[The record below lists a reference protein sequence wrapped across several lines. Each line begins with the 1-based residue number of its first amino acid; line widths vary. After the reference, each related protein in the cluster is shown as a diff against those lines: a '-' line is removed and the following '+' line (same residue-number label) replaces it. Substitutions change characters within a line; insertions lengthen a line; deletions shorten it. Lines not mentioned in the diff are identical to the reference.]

1 MILAENFKL
10 KESLLFLLSM
20 RETLCLLIDESNI
33 SYRKELKSFII
44 NEASDYQIVSL
55 ILDGELPLNETHHFN
70 ELVLFERIR
79 IEVKENKNLVCEM
92 FGLDIF
98 DDVSKKVDS
107 VSPKFST
114 RKPLLEVDDDN
125 PYSIKNMLKNAG
137 KPSTKVMPS
146 KYKIDPKI
154 KDMLDSAKKEVDKHH
169 ASFDLKPKADISSVS
184 KTIPKIIPQ
193 QTRSMPLVK
202 GDVNIIPQRI
212 KSTPA
217 PTHDIV
223 KKTVGLRAQ
232 ITKSF
237 NDLKH
242 QATSATN
249 ATTSFVKA
257 HPAEIAGVMLAVLAI
272 YASVKIYKRF
282 YSQAARSCSIYKG
295 QKKTICMKKFQLTGY
310 KAQLMDLKKA
320 STKCGLTKDPE
331 KCVRTIKNK
340 MDKINKKISK
350 AV

>member
-1 MILAENFKL
+1 MIIAENFKL

-33 SYRKELKSFII
+33 SYKNKLKSFII

-55 ILDGELPLNETHHFN
+55 ILDGELPLNESHYFN

-79 IEVKENKNLVCEM
+79 IEVKENKDLICEM
-92 FGLDIF
+92 FGADIF
-98 DDVSKKVDS
+98 DDVVKKVDS
-107 VSPKFST
+107 ISPKFST
-114 RKPLLEVDDDN
+114 RKPLLETDDDN
-125 PYSIKNMLKNAG
+125 PYSIQNMLKNAG
-137 KPSTKVMPS
+137 KGPVKPS

-154 KDMLDSAKKEVDKHH
+154 KDMLDSGKKAVDKYYDKT
-169 ASFDLKPKADISSVS
+169 DLPKPKADISSTS
-184 KTIPKIIPQ
+184 KLIKKVIDKPKFIPKVPTKVIPNVVNKPSLP
-193 QTRSMPLVK
+193 TP
-202 GDVNIIPQRI
+202 DV
-212 KSTPA
+212 
-217 PTHDIV
+217 V
-223 KKTVGLRAQ
+223 KKSVGLRAQ

-237 NDLKH
+237 NNLKQ
-242 QATSATN
+242 QASSGTN
-249 ATTSFVKA
+249 AATSFVKA
-257 HPAEIAGVMLAVLAI
+257 HPTEIAGVMLAVLAI

-282 YSQAARSCSIYKG
+282 YSKAAKSCSTYKG

-320 STKCGLTKDPE
+320 ATQCGLTKDPE
-331 KCVRTIKNK
+331 KCVRTIKSK

>member
-1 MILAENFKL
+1 MIIAENFKL

-33 SYRKELKSFII
+33 SYRNELKSFII

-55 ILDGELPLNETHHFN
+55 ILDGELPLNESNHFN

-79 IEVKENKNLVCEM
+79 IEVKENKDLICEM
-92 FGLDIF
+92 FGADIF
-98 DDVSKKVDS
+98 DDVVKKVDS
-107 VSPKFST
+107 ISPKFST
-114 RKPLLEVDDDN
+114 RKPLLEISNDEFFAR
-125 PYSIKNMLKNAG
+125 AG
-137 KPSTKVMPS
+137 RGSTKIKPSD
-146 KYKIDPKI
+146 YKIDVKTQ
-154 KDMLDSAKKEVDKHH
+154 KLLDAGKKAVDKYH
-169 ASFDLKPKADISSVS
+169 SSGLKPKADISSTS
-184 KTIPKIIPQ
+184 KVIPN
-193 QTRSMPLVK
+193 V
-202 GDVNIIPQRI
+202 VNKP
-212 KSTPA
+212 PV
-217 PTHDIV
+217 PTQDIV
-223 KKTVGLRAQ
+223 KKSVGLRAN

-237 NDLKH
+237 NDLKQ

-249 ATTSFVKA
+249 AATSFVKA
-257 HPAEIAGVMLAVLAI
+257 HPSEIAGVMLAVLAI

-282 YSQAARSCSIYKG
+282 YSKAAKSCSTYKG

-320 STKCGLTKDPE
+320 AAQCGLTKDPE
-331 KCVRTIKNK
+331 KCVRTIKSK

>member
-1 MILAENFKL
+1 MIIAENFSL
-10 KESLLFLLSM
+10 NESLLFLLSM

-33 SYRKELKSFII
+33 SYREELKSFII

-55 ILDGELPLNETHHFN
+55 ILDGELPLNESHYFN

-92 FGLDIF
+92 FGADIF
-98 DDVSKKVDS
+98 DDVIKKVDS
-107 VSPKFST
+107 ISPKFST
-114 RKPLLEVDDDN
+114 RKPLLEADDN
-125 PYSIKNMLKNAG
+125 PYSIPNMLKNAG
-137 KPSTKVMPS
+137 KVPVKPS

-154 KDMLDSAKKEVDKHH
+154 KDMLDSAKKAEDKYR
-169 ASFDLKPKADISSVS
+169 ASFDLKPKADISSTS
-184 KTIPKIIPQ
+184 KVIPN
-193 QTRSMPLVK
+193 V
-202 GDVNIIPQRI
+202 VNKP
-212 KSTPA
+212 SPPEA
-217 PTHDIV
+217 SHDIV
-223 KKTVGLRAQ
+223 KKSVGLRAQ

-237 NDLKH
+237 NDLKQ

-249 ATTSFVKA
+249 AATSFVKA
-257 HPAEIAGVMLAVLAI
+257 HPTEIAGVMLAVLAI

-282 YSQAARSCSIYKG
+282 YSQAAKSCSTYKG

-320 STKCGLTKDPE
+320 ATQCGLTKDPE
-331 KCVRTIKNK
+331 KCVRTIKSK
-340 MDKINKKISK
+340 MDKLNKKIGK